1 MVTVQ
6 RKAIQYLNPGQIPVT
21 IFDAPLFTIAKL
33 VQWKWPET
41 HGERKHVVMMGGLH
55 REMAMW
61 STFGSYLEGSGWTTA
76 LIQAGV
82 ASSGTAENFLKASH
96 LTRTRYAHLQVPA
109 LALSKFQE
117 MAYISTDGSMPKEAW
132 RETMKKCSPMFHYWD
147 TILYLE
153 ILGNLF
159 VRAHRE
165 KKFSLYLD
173 VLKEIVPWF
182 FVLDHYHYAR

>member
-1 MVTVQ
+1 
-6 RKAIQYLNPGQIPVT
+6 
-21 IFDAPLFTIAKL
+21 
-33 VQWKWPET
+33 
-41 HGERKHVVMMGGLH
+41 
-55 REMAMW
+55 MW

-96 LTRTRYAHLQVPA
+96 LTRTRYAHLQVSA